1 MASRTPRSDAA
12 AVVRHLSE
20 AGAPAL
26 RAFIERQRWFA
37 GKARGLR
44 TARVEDWSVLRE
56 DPPLVL
62 LLIRADETRYFVPV
76 ALGQAPADPARTIGP
91 LGGLTLFDAHW
102 HPTFGTSLLDAIKS
116 RRAFA
121 SAGGS
126 FSLRAGGAVGSRLV
140 GRARPRAGHAT
151 LGRAE
156 QHLDLLRPALDP
168 QVHQDGRSPAS
179 TRTSRCCASSR
190 TAQASGH
197 VPRLVGWAG
206 YAGQGETAAVALLQQ
221 FVANTGDGWTHML
234 TRLGDLC
241 ERLAAD
247 NPADVEE
254 RVAAL
259 GVDALGE
266 GHELGAVTGR
276 LHAALASDP
285 GPPDFRPEPITGED
299 VGRWRRALVAD
310 LDRLTAEIAAASAR
324 MPPAD
329 RAALEPLL
337 AARPRIERAAE
348 DLALL
353 ADGTAHKIR
362 CHGDYHLGQVLKTA
376 ESFVVIDFE
385 GEPARSVDERRAKQC
400 PLRDV
405 AGMLRSFDYVVHA
418 ALAARPEAGRA
429 RLRPALEAWKRLAAR
444 AFLSG
449 CMHGGRQEPGAPPAA
464 IPGGGAAG
472 LRGLRAREGLLRAPL
487 RAQQPPGLDLNTAG
501 RDLAPVGV
509 TGGTGRDPWRRR
521 TYHAKKADPR

>member
-1 MASRTPRSDAA
+1 MASSTPRSDAA
-12 AVVRHLSE
+12 AVVRYLSE

-37 GKARGLR
+37 GKARGLQ
-44 TARVEDWSVLRE
+44 TARIEDWSALRE

-76 ALGQAPADPARTIGP
+76 ALGPAPADPARTIGP

-102 HPTFGTSLLDAIKS
+102 HPSFGTSLLDAIKS

-126 FSLRAGGAVGSRLV
+126 FRCAPVEPWDHASWDELDRVPATPHSGEQSNTSIFFDRRLILKSIRRPESGINPDFEMLRFLAD
-140 GRARPRAGHAT
+140 RPGFVHA
-151 LGRAE
+151 
-156 QHLDLLRPALDP
+156 
-168 QVHQDGRSPAS
+168 
-179 TRTSRCCASSR
+179 
-190 TAQASGH
+190 
-197 VPRLVGWAG
+197 PRLAGWAE
-206 YAGQGETAAVALLQQ
+206 YAGQGETATVALLQH

-234 TRLGDLC
+234 ARLGDLC
-241 ERLAAD
+241 ERLTPAD
-247 NPADVEE
+247 NPTDVEE
-254 RVAAL
+254 RVAVL
-259 GVDALGE
+259 GVEALAE

-276 LHAALASDP
+276 LHAALATDP
-285 GPPDFRPEPITGED
+285 GPPEFRPEPITGED
-299 VGRWRRALVAD
+299 VGRWRHAMVRD

-329 RAALEPLL
+329 RAAFESLL
-337 AARPRIERAAE
+337 NARPRIERAA
-348 DLALL
+348 DDFLLL

-385 GEPARSVDERRAKQC
+385 GEPARSVEERRAKQC

-418 ALAARPEAGRA
+418 ALAARPEAERPW
-429 RLRPALEAWKRLAAR
+429 LRPALEAWRRLAAR
-444 AFLSG
+444 DFLSG
-449 CMHGGRQEPGAPPAA
+449 YMMAA
-464 IPGGGAAG
+464 AKGPE
-472 LRGLRAREGLLRAPL
+472 RLLPRAPEAVR
-487 RAQQPPGLDLNTAG
+487 RACAAFELEKACYELHYELNNRPDWISIPLAG
-501 RDLAPVGV
+501 ISRLLE
-509 TGGTGRDPWRRR
+509 
-521 TYHAKKADPR
+521 

>member
-1 MASRTPRSDAA
+1 MASRTPRSEAS

-44 TARVEDWSVLRE
+44 TARVEDWSALGE

-76 ALGQAPADPARTIGP
+76 ALGEAPADPARTIGP

-102 HPTFGTSLLDAIKS
+102 HPDFGTSLLDAIKS

-126 FSLRAGGAVGSRLV
+126 FRCAPVEPWDHASWDGLDRVPATPHAGEQSNTSVFFDRRLILKSIRRPESGINPDFEMLRFLA
-140 GRARPRAGHAT
+140 ARPGF
-151 LGRAE
+151 
-156 QHLDLLRPALDP
+156 D
-168 QVHQDGRSPAS
+168 
-179 TRTSRCCASSR
+179 
-190 TAQASGH
+190 H
-197 VPRLVGWAG
+197 VPRLAGWME
-206 YAGQGETAAVALLQQ
+206 YAGPGETATVALLQH

-234 TRLGDLC
+234 ARLGDLC
-241 ERLAAD
+241 ERLAAAD
-247 NPADVEE
+247 NAADVEE

-259 GVDALGE
+259 GVEALTE
-266 GHELGAVTGR
+266 AHELGAVTGR
-276 LHAALASDP
+276 LHAALASDS

-299 VGRWRRALVAD
+299 VGRWRHALVRD

-329 RAALEPLL
+329 RAALESLL
-337 AARPRIERAAE
+337 NARARIERAGD
-348 DLALL
+348 DLVQL

-405 AGMLRSFDYVVHA
+405 AGMLRSFDYVAHA

-429 RLRPALEAWKRLAAR
+429 RLRPALEAWKQLATR

-449 CMHGGRQEPGAPPAA
+449 YLM
-464 IPGGGAAG
+464 AAG
-472 LRGLRAREGLLRAPL
+472 KSPERLLPRSPEVLRRACAAFELEKACYELRYELNNRPDWISIPLAGISRLLE
-487 RAQQPPGLDLNTAG
+487 
-501 RDLAPVGV
+501 
-509 TGGTGRDPWRRR
+509 
-521 TYHAKKADPR
+521 

>member
-1 MASRTPRSDAA
+1 MASRTPRSEAS

-44 TARVEDWSVLRE
+44 TARMEDWATLRE

-76 ALGQAPADPARTIGP
+76 ALGEAPADPARTIGP

-102 HPTFGTSLLDAIKS
+102 HPDFGTSLLDAIKS

-126 FSLRAGGAVGSRLV
+126 FRCAPVEPWDHGSWDGLDRVPATPHAGEQSNTSVFFDRRLILKSIRRPESGINPDFEMLRFLA
-140 GRARPRAGHAT
+140 ARPGF
-151 LGRAE
+151 
-156 QHLDLLRPALDP
+156 D
-168 QVHQDGRSPAS
+168 
-179 TRTSRCCASSR
+179 
-190 TAQASGH
+190 H
-197 VPRLVGWAG
+197 VPRLAGWME
-206 YAGQGETAAVALLQQ
+206 YAGPGETATVALLQH

-234 TRLGDLC
+234 ARLGDLC
-241 ERLAAD
+241 ERLAAAD
-247 NPADVEE
+247 NAADVEE

-259 GVDALGE
+259 GVEALTE
-266 GHELGAVTGR
+266 AHELGAVTGR
-276 LHAALASDP
+276 LHAALASDS

-299 VGRWRRALVAD
+299 VGRWRHALVRD

-329 RAALEPLL
+329 RAALESLL
-337 AARPRIERAAE
+337 NARARIERAGD
-348 DLALL
+348 DLVQL

-405 AGMLRSFDYVVHA
+405 AGMLRSFDYVAHT

-429 RLRPALEAWKRLAAR
+429 RLRPALEAWKQLATR

-449 CMHGGRQEPGAPPAA
+449 YLM
-464 IPGGGAAG
+464 AAG
-472 LRGLRAREGLLRAPL
+472 KSPERLLPRSPEVLRRACAAFELEKACYELRYELNNRPDWISIPLAGISRLLE
-487 RAQQPPGLDLNTAG
+487 
-501 RDLAPVGV
+501 
-509 TGGTGRDPWRRR
+509 
-521 TYHAKKADPR
+521 

>member
-1 MASRTPRSDAA
+1 M
-12 AVVRHLSE
+12 
-20 AGAPAL
+20 
-26 RAFIERQRWFA
+26 
-37 GKARGLR
+37 
-44 TARVEDWSVLRE
+44 EDWATLRE

-76 ALGQAPADPARTIGP
+76 ALGEAPADPARTIGP

-102 HPTFGTSLLDAIKS
+102 HPDFGTSLLDAIKS

-126 FSLRAGGAVGSRLV
+126 FRCAPVEPWDHASWDGLDRVPATPHAGEQSNTSVFFDRRLILKSIRRPESGINPDFEMLRFLA
-140 GRARPRAGHAT
+140 ARPGF
-151 LGRAE
+151 
-156 QHLDLLRPALDP
+156 D
-168 QVHQDGRSPAS
+168 
-179 TRTSRCCASSR
+179 
-190 TAQASGH
+190 H
-197 VPRLVGWAG
+197 VPRLAGWME
-206 YAGQGETAAVALLQQ
+206 YAGPGETATVALLQH

-234 TRLGDLC
+234 ARLGDLC
-241 ERLAAD
+241 ERLAAAD
-247 NPADVEE
+247 NAADVEE

-259 GVDALGE
+259 GVEALTE
-266 GHELGAVTGR
+266 AHELGAVTGR
-276 LHAALASDP
+276 LHAALASDS

-299 VGRWRRALVAD
+299 VGRWRHALVRD

-329 RAALEPLL
+329 RAALESFLD
-337 AARPRIERAAE
+337 ARPRIERAAN
-348 DLALL
+348 DLRLL

-418 ALAARPEAGRA
+418 ALAARPEAARA

-449 CMHGGRQEPGAPPAA
+449 YMM
-464 IPGGGAAG
+464 AAG
-472 LRGLRAREGLLRAPL
+472 KGPERLLPRSPETVRRACAVFELEKACYELRYELNNRPDWISIPLAGISRLL
-487 RAQQPPGLDLNTAG
+487 G
-501 RDLAPVGV
+501 
-509 TGGTGRDPWRRR
+509 
-521 TYHAKKADPR
+521 

>member
-44 TARVEDWSVLRE
+44 TARMEDWATLRE

-76 ALGQAPADPARTIGP
+76 ALGPAPADPARTIGP

-102 HPTFGTSLLDAIKS
+102 HPSFGTSLLDAIKS

-126 FSLRAGGAVGSRLV
+126 FRGAPVGPWDHAAWDGLDRVPATPHSGEQSNTSIFFDRRLILKSIRRPESGINLDFEMLRFLAD
-140 GRARPRAGHAT
+140 RPGF
-151 LGRAE
+151 
-156 QHLDLLRPALDP
+156 
-168 QVHQDGRSPAS
+168 V
-179 TRTSRCCASSR
+179 
-190 TAQASGH
+190 H
-197 VPRLVGWAG
+197 VPRLAGWAE
-206 YAGQGETAAVALLQQ
+206 YAGQGETATVALLQQ

-234 TRLGDLC
+234 ARLGDLC
-241 ERLAAD
+241 ERLA
-247 NPADVEE
+247 PADDPADLEE

-259 GVDALGE
+259 GVEALAE

-285 GPPDFRPEPITGED
+285 GPPEFRPEPITRED
-299 VGRWRRALVAD
+299 VGRWRHALVRD

-329 RAALEPLL
+329 RAALESFLD
-337 AARPRIERAAE
+337 ARPRIERAAN
-348 DLALL
+348 DLRLL

-405 AGMLRSFDYVVHA
+405 AGMLRSFDYVAHA

-449 CMHGGRQEPGAPPAA
+449 YMM
-464 IPGGGAAG
+464 AAG
-472 LRGLRAREGLLRAPL
+472 KGPERLLPRSPETVRRACAVFELEKACYELRYELNNRPDWISIPLAGISRLL
-487 RAQQPPGLDLNTAG
+487 G
-501 RDLAPVGV
+501 
-509 TGGTGRDPWRRR
+509 
-521 TYHAKKADPR
+521 

>member
-1 MASRTPRSDAA
+1 MASRTPRSEAS

-44 TARVEDWSVLRE
+44 TARMEDWATLRE

-76 ALGQAPADPARTIGP
+76 ALGEAPADPARTIGP

-102 HPTFGTSLLDAIKS
+102 HPDFGTSVLDAIKS

-126 FSLRAGGAVGSRLV
+126 FRCAPVEPWDHASWDGLDRVPATPHSGEQSNTSVFFDRRLILKSIRRPESGINPDFEMLRFLAD
-140 GRARPRAGHAT
+140 RPGF
-151 LGRAE
+151 
-156 QHLDLLRPALDP
+156 D
-168 QVHQDGRSPAS
+168 
-179 TRTSRCCASSR
+179 
-190 TAQASGH
+190 H
-197 VPRLVGWAG
+197 VPRLAGWAE
-206 YAGQGETAAVALLQQ
+206 YAGPGETATVALLQR

-234 TRLGDLC
+234 ARLGDLC
-241 ERLAAD
+241 ERLAAAD
-247 NPADVEE
+247 NAADVEE

-259 GVDALGE
+259 GVEALAE
-266 GHELGAVTGR
+266 AHELGAVTGR
-276 LHAALASDP
+276 LHAALALDS

-299 VGRWRRALVAD
+299 VGRWRHALVRD

-329 RAALEPLL
+329 RAALESLL
-337 AARPRIERAAE
+337 NARARIERAAE
-348 DLALL
+348 DLVLL

-405 AGMLRSFDYVVHA
+405 AGMLRSFDYVAHA
-418 ALAARPEAGRA
+418 ALAPRPEAGRA
-429 RLRPALEAWKRLAAR
+429 RLRPALEAWKQLATR

-449 CMHGGRQEPGAPPAA
+449 YLMAVGKSPERLLPRSPEVLRRACAA
-464 IPGGGAAG
+464 FELEKACYELRYELNNRPDWISIPLAG
-472 LRGLRAREGLLRAPL
+472 ISRLLE
-487 RAQQPPGLDLNTAG
+487 
-501 RDLAPVGV
+501 
-509 TGGTGRDPWRRR
+509 
-521 TYHAKKADPR
+521 

>member
-44 TARVEDWSVLRE
+44 TARVEDWSALRE

-76 ALGQAPADPARTIGP
+76 ALGQAPADLARSIGP
-91 LGGLTLFDAHW
+91 LDGLSLFDAHW
-102 HPTFGTSLLDAIKS
+102 HPDFGKSLLDAIKS
-116 RRAFA
+116 RRALA
-121 SAGGS
+121 SACGTFRFAPVEPWDHSSWDGLDRMPAKPHS
-126 FSLRAGGAVGSRLV
+126 GEQSNTSIFFDRRLILKSIRRPESGINPDFEMLRFLAD
-140 GRARPRAGHAT
+140 RPGF
-151 LGRAE
+151 
-156 QHLDLLRPALDP
+156 
-168 QVHQDGRSPAS
+168 
-179 TRTSRCCASSR
+179 
-190 TAQASGH
+190 GH
-197 VPRLVGWAG
+197 VPRLVGWAE

-234 TRLGDLC
+234 ARLGDLC

-259 GVDALGE
+259 GVEALGE

-299 VGRWRRALVAD
+299 VGRWRRALVGD

-329 RAALEPLL
+329 RAALESLL

-429 RLRPALEAWKRLAAR
+429 RLRPALEAWKRLATR

-449 CMHGGRQEPGAPPAA
+449 YMMEAGKSPEHLLPRSPEAVRRACAVFELEKACYELRYELNNRPDWIS
-464 IPGGGAAG
+464 IPLAG
-472 LRGLRAREGLLRAPL
+472 ISRLL
-487 RAQQPPGLDLNTAG
+487 G
-501 RDLAPVGV
+501 
-509 TGGTGRDPWRRR
+509 
-521 TYHAKKADPR
+521 

>member
-1 MASRTPRSDAA
+1 MASRTPRSEAS

-44 TARVEDWSVLRE
+44 TARMEDWATLRE

-76 ALGQAPADPARTIGP
+76 ALGEAPADPARTIGP

-102 HPTFGTSLLDAIKS
+102 HPDFGTSLLDAIKS

-126 FSLRAGGAVGSRLV
+126 FRCAPVEPWDHASWDGLDRVPATPHAGEQSNTSVFFDRRLILKSIRRPESGINPDFEMLRFLA
-140 GRARPRAGHAT
+140 ARPGF
-151 LGRAE
+151 
-156 QHLDLLRPALDP
+156 D
-168 QVHQDGRSPAS
+168 
-179 TRTSRCCASSR
+179 
-190 TAQASGH
+190 H
-197 VPRLVGWAG
+197 VPRLAGWME
-206 YAGQGETAAVALLQQ
+206 YAGPGETATVALLQH

-234 TRLGDLC
+234 ARLGDLC
-241 ERLAAD
+241 ERLAAAD
-247 NPADVEE
+247 NAADVEE

-259 GVDALGE
+259 GVEALTE
-266 GHELGAVTGR
+266 AHELGAVTGR
-276 LHAALASDP
+276 LHAALASDS

-299 VGRWRRALVAD
+299 VGRWRHALVRD

-329 RAALEPLL
+329 RAALESLL
-337 AARPRIERAAE
+337 NARARIERAGD
-348 DLALL
+348 DLVQL

-405 AGMLRSFDYVVHA
+405 AGMLRSFDYVAHT

-429 RLRPALEAWKRLAAR
+429 RLRPALEAWKQLATR

-449 CMHGGRQEPGAPPAA
+449 YLM
-464 IPGGGAAG
+464 AAG
-472 LRGLRAREGLLRAPL
+472 KSPERLLPRSPEVLRRACAAFELEKACYELRYELNNRPDWISIPLAGISRLLE
-487 RAQQPPGLDLNTAG
+487 
-501 RDLAPVGV
+501 
-509 TGGTGRDPWRRR
+509 
-521 TYHAKKADPR
+521 

>member
-76 ALGQAPADPARTIGP
+76 ALSQAPADAARTIGP

-126 FSLRAGGAVGSRLV
+126 FRCAPVEPWDHASWDGLDRVAATPHSGEQSNTSIFFDRRLILKSIRRPESGINPDFEMLRFLAD
-140 GRARPRAGHAT
+140 RPGF
-151 LGRAE
+151 
-156 QHLDLLRPALDP
+156 
-168 QVHQDGRSPAS
+168 
-179 TRTSRCCASSR
+179 
-190 TAQASGH
+190 GH
-197 VPRLVGWAG
+197 VPRLVGWAE

-449 CMHGGRQEPGAPPAA
+449 YMMEAGKSPERLLPRSPEAVRRACAVFELEKACYELRYELNNRPDWIS
-464 IPGGGAAG
+464 IPLAG
-472 LRGLRAREGLLRAPL
+472 ISRLL
-487 RAQQPPGLDLNTAG
+487 G
-501 RDLAPVGV
+501 
-509 TGGTGRDPWRRR
+509 
-521 TYHAKKADPR
+521 

>member
-1 MASRTPRSDAA
+1 MASRTPRSEAS

-44 TARVEDWSVLRE
+44 TARMEDWATLRE

-76 ALGQAPADPARTIGP
+76 ALGEAPADPARTIGP

-102 HPTFGTSLLDAIKS
+102 HPAFGTSLLDAIKS

-126 FSLRAGGAVGSRLV
+126 FRCAPVEPWDHASWDGLDRVPATPHSGEQSNTSVFFDRRLILKSIRRPESGINPDFEMLRFLA
-140 GRARPRAGHAT
+140 ARPGF
-151 LGRAE
+151 
-156 QHLDLLRPALDP
+156 D
-168 QVHQDGRSPAS
+168 
-179 TRTSRCCASSR
+179 
-190 TAQASGH
+190 H
-197 VPRLVGWAG
+197 VPRLAGWME
-206 YAGQGETAAVALLQQ
+206 YAGPGETATVALLQH

-234 TRLGDLC
+234 ARLGDLC
-241 ERLAAD
+241 ERLAAAD
-247 NPADVEE
+247 NAADVEE

-259 GVDALGE
+259 GVEALTE
-266 GHELGAVTGR
+266 AHELGAVTGR
-276 LHAALASDP
+276 LHAALASDS

-299 VGRWRRALVAD
+299 VGRWRHALVRD

-329 RAALEPLL
+329 RAALESLL
-337 AARPRIERAAE
+337 NARARIERAAE
-348 DLALL
+348 DLVLL

-405 AGMLRSFDYVVHA
+405 AGMLRSFDYVAHT
-418 ALAARPEAGRA
+418 ALAARPEPGRA
-429 RLRPALEAWKRLAAR
+429 RLRPALEAWKQLATR

-449 CMHGGRQEPGAPPAA
+449 YLM
-464 IPGGGAAG
+464 AAG
-472 LRGLRAREGLLRAPL
+472 KSPERLLPRSPEVLRRACAAFELEKACYELRYELNNRPDWISIPLAGISRLLE
-487 RAQQPPGLDLNTAG
+487 
-501 RDLAPVGV
+501 
-509 TGGTGRDPWRRR
+509 
-521 TYHAKKADPR
+521 

>member
-44 TARVEDWSVLRE
+44 TARMEDWSALRE

-76 ALGQAPADPARTIGP
+76 ALGQAPADPARAIGP
-91 LGGLTLFDAHW
+91 FGGLTLFDAHW
-102 HPTFGTSLLDAIKS
+102 HPNFGTSLLDAIKS

-121 SAGGS
+121 SVCGS
-126 FSLRAGGAVGSRLV
+126 FRCAPVEPWDHVSWNGLDRVPGTPHSGEQSNTSIFFDRRLILKSIRRPEPGINPDFEMLRFLAD
-140 GRARPRAGHAT
+140 RPGF
-151 LGRAE
+151 
-156 QHLDLLRPALDP
+156 
-168 QVHQDGRSPAS
+168 V
-179 TRTSRCCASSR
+179 
-190 TAQASGH
+190 H
-197 VPRLVGWAG
+197 VPRLAGWAE
-206 YAGQGETAAVALLQQ
+206 YAGQGDTATVALLQQ

-234 TRLGDLC
+234 ARLGDLC
-241 ERLAAD
+241 ERLAATD
-247 NPADVEE
+247 SPADVEE
-254 RVAAL
+254 HVAAL
-259 GVDALGE
+259 GVEALAE
-266 GHELGAVTGR
+266 CHELGAVTGR

-285 GPPDFRPEPITGED
+285 GPPGFRPEPITGED
-299 VGRWRRALVAD
+299 VGRWRRALARD

-329 RAALEPLL
+329 RAALEPFLD
-337 AARPRIERAAE
+337 ARPRIERAAD
-348 DLALL
+348 DLVGL
-353 ADGTAHKIR
+353 ADDTAHKIR

-418 ALAARPEAGRA
+418 ALAARPETGRA
-429 RLRPALEAWKRLAAR
+429 RLRAALEAWRRLASR

-449 CMHGGRQEPGAPPAA
+449 YMM
-464 IPGGGAAG
+464 AAG
-472 LRGLRAREGLLRAPL
+472 KSPERLLPRSPEAVRRVCAAFELEKACYELRYELNNRPDWVSIPLAGISRLL
-487 RAQQPPGLDLNTAG
+487 G
-501 RDLAPVGV
+501 
-509 TGGTGRDPWRRR
+509 
-521 TYHAKKADPR
+521 